1 MATPVSES
9 RARRLTHCQP
19 PPCVP
24 ARPAGPLP
32 APRQDALGMALAGA
46 SVRPESQI
54 ALPGSECGRSQ
65 GRIPSPTTHYSG
77 SRPALS
83 ILAVPA
89 LPAFSC
95 PEHSLSYGALRSAGG
110 WVWGMKRSWK
120 VWAASGSIWRPGV
133 CPTPGARVP
142 EKPTAAET
150 ILCPVTSL
158 SQCPMGLTGP
168 LASH

>member
-32 APRQDALGMALAGA
+32 APRRDALGMALAGA

-54 ALPGSECGRSQ
+54 ALPGSECGHSQ
-65 GRIPSPTTHYSG
+65 GGMPSPTTRYSG

-95 PEHSLSYGALRSAGG
+95 PERSLSYGALRSPGG
-110 WVWGMKRSWK
+110 WVWG
-120 VWAASGSIWRPGV
+120 
-133 CPTPGARVP
+133 
-142 EKPTAAET
+142 
-150 ILCPVTSL
+150 
-158 SQCPMGLTGP
+158 
-168 LASH
+168 